1 MEFSLLSVEIKLA
14 VEVCHCDPVVVSTDA
29 GFSRATRILLHLLM
43 ALAKASLV
51 DCQVRL
57 LIDLAHQTLWRN
69 NLVLLVGD
77 NGIRRSSSLTLTV
90 QINLYR
96 AVS

>member
-1 MEFSLLSVEIKLA
+1 MAGLMEFSLLSVEIKLA

-57 LIDLAHQTLWRN
+57 LQAELSHKITFKKGDRASVVASIVSAMPVIS
-69 NLVLLVGD
+69 NLKL
-77 NGIRRSSSLTLTV
+77 
-90 QINLYR
+90 
-96 AVS
+96 